1 MCDDEWQQ
9 FCNNEY
15 TISNNEHESQG
26 NTIPKCPKADELYI
40 STKSKI
46 GYLNKPIN
54 LSDVFWKIPITEYH
68 NNREGVIKKQIKLTI
83 FWNILVMN
91 LIHFLIKI
99 KPMINQ
105 NSKNYITNLRC

>member
-68 NNREGVIKKQIKLTI
+68 NNREGVIKKDKRIKR
-83 FWNILVMN
+83 
-91 LIHFLIKI
+91 
-99 KPMINQ
+99 Q
-105 NSKNYITNLRC
+105 D